1 MNQISSPKNLLFKA
15 KVGFNIS
22 NIKPANVKWYEY
34 KLINYKNKIIVEFS
48 LLTELFTSLKLII
61 FYYKRMF

>member
-34 KLINYKNKIIVEFS
+34 KLINYKK
-48 LLTELFTSLKLII
+48 
-61 FYYKRMF
+61 